1 MGALEESNA
10 RDVPVVE
17 GAGRPGA
24 ECPQDWGH
32 GSLKGYATLKAGSAF
47 MNPSTRNTEQAE
59 SPKPSTVES
68 EDLETRA
75 NRLAADQMAAEV
87 VEGFRKLAQQKA
99 SRKAPNQ
106 AA

>member
-1 MGALEESNA
+1 
-10 RDVPVVE
+10 
-17 GAGRPGA
+17 
-24 ECPQDWGH
+24 
-32 GSLKGYATLKAGSAF
+32 

-59 SPKPSTVES
+59 SPRPSTVES